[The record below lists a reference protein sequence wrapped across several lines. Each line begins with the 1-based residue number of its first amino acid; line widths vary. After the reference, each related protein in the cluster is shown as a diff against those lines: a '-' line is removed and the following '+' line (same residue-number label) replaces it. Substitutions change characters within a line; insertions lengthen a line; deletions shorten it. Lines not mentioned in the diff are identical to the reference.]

1 MRKSLFVL
9 LLLCNV
15 NGFTQSFKTGVNLG
29 IAATQISGDNL
40 GGFNKNGPLLGG
52 FIYREFKKNWS
63 YEIGMQYILKGSRKI
78 PNFEIGDYSRY
89 LLRLH
94 YIEMP
99 FILNYQYKK
108 FTMLAGLSVGGLL
121 HWNVYNE
128 IGEFP
133 EASDEKR
140 PFKRYELSYNFGL
153 SYKISEGINLCANM
167 SYSLLPVRNH
177 VSGAVWFLNRGQYNE
192 SLCVSIRYKFK
203 PEN

>member
-1 MRKSLFVL
+1 
-9 LLLCNV
+9 
-15 NGFTQSFKTGVNLG
+15 
-29 IAATQISGDNL
+29 
-40 GGFNKNGPLLGG
+40 
-52 FIYREFKKNWS
+52 
-63 YEIGMQYILKGSRKI
+63 
-78 PNFEIGDYSRY
+78 
-89 LLRLH
+89 
-94 YIEMP
+94 MP
-99 FILNYQYKK
+99 FILNYHYKK
-108 FTMLAGLSVGGLL
+108 FTLLAGLSVGGLL